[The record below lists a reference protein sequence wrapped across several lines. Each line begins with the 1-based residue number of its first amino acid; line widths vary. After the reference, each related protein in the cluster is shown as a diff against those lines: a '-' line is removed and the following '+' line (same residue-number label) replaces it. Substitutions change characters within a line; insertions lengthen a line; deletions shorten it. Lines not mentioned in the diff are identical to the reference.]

1 MPLAATSALSNLFTL
16 DGMLNLLMIILV
28 LCISLSF
35 HERSHAWAAY
45 KLGDDTAA
53 LQGRLSLNPLVHL
66 DLVGSL
72 VFVSSLLF
80 FGRGIGWAKPTPI
93 NPIRFNRRFSMK
105 TGIILTSAAGPL
117 SNLVLAFV
125 AAILYFVTLTVVLA
139 ADVSSQSMGVS
150 LLSKFVTYLYGA
162 NITLAVFNMLPVP
175 PLDGFKVFG
184 AILPGKLYYKLMQ
197 YERFIGLAFL
207 VLVMV
212 GGNLLSTVIGT
223 ISIPFDFVIFKPL
236 SLLFTWIW
244 QAAGLA

>member
-1 MPLAATSALSNLFTL
+1 MPLAATSAFASLFTL

-66 DLVGSL
+66 DLIGSL
-72 VFVSSLLF
+72 VFISSLLF

-105 TGIILTSAAGPL
+105 TGIIFTSVAGPL
-117 SNLVLAFV
+117 SNLVLAFF
-125 AAILYFVTLTVVLA
+125 AAVLYFGMMTVVLA
-139 ADVSSQSMGVS
+139 TGASTQGMGVS
-150 LLSKFVTYLYGA
+150 LLSKFITYLYGA
-162 NITLAVFNMLPVP
+162 NITLAVFNLLPVP

-207 VLVMV
+207 VLVLV
-212 GGNLLSTVIGT
+212 GGSVLSTIIGVIT
-223 ISIPFDFVIFKPL
+223 IPFDFVIFQPL
-236 SLLFTWIW
+236 SLLFNWIW
-244 QAAGLA
+244 RVAGLA